1 VTALRVAFHTGQL
14 LQPVP
19 GGIGRYERAMLARL
33 PELGIEP
40 LAFAAGDRPPGVA
53 PRVPWIDLGAP
64 HGSMRYEL
72 WHRTRR
78 PIVRIEADV
87 MHAPSLAIPPAPPG
101 TPLVVTVHDIAFLRV
116 PNATTRRGLNFHR
129 RGLELAHREA
139 ELVIVPSEF
148 TRVELEREGFSTD
161 RLAIARFGIDPP
173 PERTNTDIDATIA
186 SAGVRRPYV
195 LTVGTVEPRKD
206 LPTLVRAVA
215 QARKEHPDLHLVV
228 VGPRGWG
235 EVPELDRSFVRV
247 LGGQPWRVVDAL
259 YRRAEAFCVASL
271 YEGFG
276 LPALEAMARGAPT
289 ITTTGSSMEEF
300 VRDAG
305 LLFEPGD
312 EKACAAAIASV
323 IDDGALRDR
332 IVERSRTRS
341 SELTWEG
348 SAEAHVRAYER
359 AAAHARS

>member
-1 VTALRVAFHTGQL
+1 MTGLRVAFHAGQL

-19 GGIGRYERAMLARL
+19 GGIGRYERAMLAHL
-33 PELGIEP
+33 PALGIGP
-40 LAFAAGDRPPGVA
+40 VAFAAGDRPHGVA

-64 HGSMRYEL
+64 HGSVRYEL

-78 PIVRIEADV
+78 PLVRIDADV
-87 MHAPSLAIPPAPPG
+87 LHAPSLAIPPAAG
-101 TPLVVTVHDIAFLRV
+101 ATPLVVTVHDIAFLRV
-116 PNATTRRGLNFHR
+116 PNTTTRRGLHFHN
-129 RGLELAHREA
+129 RGLEIARREA
-139 ELVIVPSEF
+139 SLVIVPSEF
-148 TRVELEREGFSTD
+148 TRTELEREGFEPERIS
-161 RLAIARFGIDPP
+161 IARFGIDTPA
-173 PERTNTDIDATIA
+173 ERTDDDIDATLA

-215 QARKEHPDLHLVV
+215 RVRESHPSLHLVV

-235 EVPELDRSFVRV
+235 EVADLDRSFVRV

-259 YRRAEAFCVASL
+259 YRRAEAFCVSSL

-276 LPALEAMARGAPT
+276 LPALEAMARGAAT

-305 LLFEPGD
+305 LLFTPGD
-312 EKACAAAIASV
+312 DAACADAIASV
-323 IDDGALRDR
+323 LDDEALRER
-332 IVERSRTRS
+332 IRTQSRARAA
-341 SELTWEG
+341 ELTWER
-348 SAEAHVRAYER
+348 SAEAHVQAYER
-359 AAAHARS
+359 AVTRARS